1 MEGQEKFAVFT
12 GASAAS
18 IEDAVRRIVAASHP
32 DRLILFGSAAR
43 GETGPDSDLD
53 FLVVKAGVAHRRKLA
68 QKIYGSLF
76 GLGVPVDII
85 VVTPEDIELYKN
97 DPGSIIAPAVSQGR
111 EVYAAR

>member
-1 MEGQEKFAVFT
+1 MKKIVPAAILIGL
-12 GASAAS
+12 AS
-18 IEDAVRRIVAASHP
+18 
-32 DRLILFGSAAR
+32 
-43 GETGPDSDLD
+43 
-53 FLVVKAGVAHRRKLA
+53 